1 MVTDPKI
8 DTRKEQPYASIRTLV
23 SMSELG
29 SGIIPQLHGE
39 VMGWLRQQGLSP
51 SGAPFLKYNLIN
63 MAGKMDLEM
72 GWPTEKVLKG
82 NERITTG
89 TLPAGKY
96 ASVLYTGPY
105 EGPGLMDANRVLIE
119 WGRDNNIQWDGDTSE
134 KGDTFVA
141 RYETYFTDPGE
152 EPDSSKWETEVA
164 IKVADK
170 K

>member
-8 DTRKEQPYASIRTLV
+8 DTRKEQPYVSIRTQV
-23 SMSELG
+23 GVAELG
-29 SGIIPQLHGE
+29 PAIPQLLGE
-39 VMGWLRQQGLSP
+39 VAGWLGQQGLSP

-63 MAGKMDLEM
+63 MMDKLDLEM

-96 ASVLYTGPY
+96 ASVVYTGPF

-119 WGRDNNIQWDGDTSE
+119 WGRDNNIQWDGSTSD
-134 KGDTFVA
+134 KGDTFAA
-141 RYETYFTDPGE
+141 RYETYFTDPNV

>member
-8 DTRKEQPYASIRTLV
+8 DTRKGQPYASIRTQV
-23 SMSELG
+23 TMGELG

-63 MAGKMDLEM
+63 MMDKMDLEM
-72 GWPTEKVLKG
+72 GWPTEKLLKG

-89 TLPAGKY
+89 VLPAVDY
-96 ASVLYTGPY
+96 AFVVYTGPY

-119 WGRDNNIQWDGDTSE
+119 WGRDNNVQWDGDSSD
-134 KGDTFVA
+134 KGDTFAA
-141 RYETYFTDPGE
+141 RYETYFTDPAVE
-152 EPDSSKWETEVA
+152 HDSSKWETEVA
-164 IKVADK
+164 IKVAP
-170 K
+170 